1 MTGRR
6 PAYRAPAHL
15 WTSIPIPRLFAFRL
29 TGLAALLLASS
40 ATPALAAGQ
49 SEAELRAIIARQ
61 QAQIDALTRRL
72 DAIEGRQ
79 QASAAPAAPTAPIV
93 TAPPA
98 GTAPQVAVAAT
109 TPAPKPAAAPATP
122 PVAIAFRGAP
132 EFSTSDGW
140 RFKVRGR
147 VNYDTSWVGNPND
160 ALGGK
165 DLGLKTRFRRLR
177 LGVEGDMP
185 GGFAYK
191 AEAEFSDAQ
200 VRAADV
206 ALVYR
211 ASKTAPFEI
220 TIGHIEPL
228 NGFEQIASSRYTSTI
243 ERGEYNEAFA
253 NVRRL
258 GGFATYIS
266 PNHEVRISAGV
277 FGDTVNADRFNDEM
291 ILSSRAVWAPKIGDT
306 QLHFG
311 ANIAYR
317 TYQTTQLGT
326 AFRARPFTN
335 NTDSRFVDT
344 GTLALTD
351 DLIIGGEF
359 IAIHGP
365 FHVIAE
371 GQHLRANTIRPG
383 EALGTGDVALGR
395 RTSFN
400 PDFWGA
406 ILEVGWF
413 FTGETRAYRDGLWA
427 RTRPLHPLGKG
438 GIGAVSLNLRYDRLD
453 LSDHKANPLVAADIV
468 DGGRQDGYLAA
479 LVWQPTDYVRFTL
492 QYAHGVVAGGP
503 LQATVNPLSAKPLT
517 ERSFAF
523 DMAALRAAWDF

>member
-1 MTGRR
+1 MRR
-6 PAYRAPAHL
+6 HQTVIFGARPINASRFRTAAH
-15 WTSIPIPRLFAFRL
+15 
-29 TGLAALLLASS
+29 AALLATAACS
-40 ATPALAAGQ
+40 APAIAAPAVDR
-49 SEAELRAIIARQ
+49 EAELRAIIARQ

-72 DAIEGRQ
+72 DAIEGR
-79 QASAAPAAPTAPIV
+79 AAPIAAAPAPAPAPAVAAAAPAPAPAPAAP
-93 TAPPA
+93 
-98 GTAPQVAVAAT
+98 
-109 TPAPKPAAAPATP
+109 
-122 PVAIAFRGAP
+122 PVAISFKGAP
-132 EFSTSDGW
+132 EFTTSDGW

-160 ALGGK
+160 RLAVK
-165 DLGLKTRFRRLR
+165 DLGLKTRFRRMR
-177 LGVEGDMP
+177 IGVEGEMP
-185 GGFAYK
+185 GGFSYK
-191 AEAEFSDAQ
+191 GEAEFADAQ

-206 ALVYR
+206 ALIYH

-228 NGFEQIASSRYTSTI
+228 NGFEQISSSRYTSTI

-258 GGFATYIS
+258 GGYATYIS
-266 PNHEVRISAGV
+266 PGHELRVSAGI
-277 FGDTVNADRFNDEM
+277 FSDTVNADRNNDE
-291 ILSSRAVWAPKIGDT
+291 LVLASRAVWAPRIGET
-306 QLHFG
+306 QLHLG
-311 ANIAYR
+311 ANVQYR
-317 TYQTTQLGT
+317 TYQTNQLGT
-326 AFRARPFTN
+326 VYRARPFTN

-344 GTLALTD
+344 GTLALD
-351 DLIIGGEF
+351 NDLIVGAEF

-371 GQHLRANTIRPG
+371 GQRLRAHTIRPG
-383 EALGTGDVALGR
+383 EVLPTGDVALGR
-395 RTSFN
+395 RTSFD

-413 FTGETRAYRDGLWA
+413 FTGETRGYRDGLWA

-453 LSDHKANPLVAADIV
+453 LSDHAANSLLAADVV

-492 QYAHGVVAGGP
+492 QYAHGVVTGGP
-503 LQATVNPLSAKPLT
+503 LQGTVNPTSPKPT
-517 ERSFAF
+517 GERSFGF